1 MIPAP
6 ALGSRGR
13 RRIVSL
19 AVTVLV
25 VLGGGS
31 RAAASP
37 MTAAGPY
44 RAGQVLVGYDP
55 DVPAQER
62 RAIARAVG
70 ARRAPGDPR
79 LGTARRTPSSKAEGL
94 VAASET
100 LAVPAARVSAVVAL
114 LRRQRG
120 VRYAEP
126 DYLLH
131 ESASPN
137 DPGFA
142 MQWGFFNTGQAANGT
157 AGSPG
162 SDEHVTPAW
171 SLTTGSRSVV
181 VAELDSG
188 VDYNHPDLAANV
200 WTNDGTVGGC
210 PAGTHGYNVVASTCD
225 PMDDETPYRGHGT
238 HVAGILGAVGNNGVG
253 VTGVNWATTILP
265 VKWTN
270 SAGDGS
276 TSQLLTAL
284 DWVVKAKQAGVN
296 VRVVNDSVTYKGT
309 ASSQALSDRI
319 DLLAANDILF
329 VTSAG
334 NTGDNNDDLTVGRYP
349 CRYGRANE
357 ICVTAS
363 DQQDRLPSWAN
374 YGPGT
379 VDLAAPGDQIYSTLR
394 GGAYGYISGGSM
406 ASPQVAGAAALI
418 LSRGYRSATA
428 LKADILDHVD
438 PIPALAGRVR
448 TGGRLDICRA
458 MGGCPDS
465 TAPSVARHTAAGTAL
480 LARAGGRLAVHLHRR
495 GGRLGHFGVRRAG
508 ERRHLHRRHEDFHG
522 EHARPGRE
530 LEHRGRHLCRR
541 SVAEW
546 RYHGRGPT
554 AARHRNGAD
563 AHRCG
568 SRPAERRDSRARKRS
583 ARQQRCAG
591 ELGCRCRG
599 AEPAVASGARPERA
613 RYRREAPALR
623 APVQPLRLRP
633 AHHRAGHLGRARQD
647 PQLPTPKDRPRAGHA
662 DPGAARLGSSRAQG
676 LSEGA
681 SVGRREQAPSSA
693 HRHHRRSVDRCAA
706 AAGSDGLHS
715 REERGKTVGP
725 IAHALSSGLS
735 TGRARSGDAEVGA

>member
-19 AVTVLV
+19 AVAVLV

-31 RAAASP
+31 RASASP
-37 MTAAGPY
+37 STAAGPY
-44 RAGQVLVGYDP
+44 RAGQVLVGFDP

-62 RAIARAVG
+62 RAIVRAVG

-79 LGTARRTPSSKAEGL
+79 LGTARRTPSSKAERL

-142 MQWGFFNTGQAANGT
+142 MQWGFSNTGQAANGT

-181 VAELDSG
+181 VAEVDSG

-284 DWVVKAKQAGVN
+284 DWVVKARQAGVN

-319 DLLAANDILF
+319 DLLGANDILF
-329 VTSAG
+329 VTAAG
-334 NTGDNNDDLTVGRYP
+334 NTGDNNDNPTVGRYP

-428 LKADILDHVD
+428 LKADILDYVD
-438 PIPALAGRVR
+438 PIPALAGQVR

-458 MGGCPDS
+458 MGGCPNS
-465 TAPSVARHTAAGTAL
+465 TTPPPASAPPGSSGAPVSSDAVAAARSLLWQAGRAPSVLDIA
-480 LARAGGRLAVHLHRR
+480 GRLLRF
-495 GGRLGHFGVRRAG
+495 GRLSNPSGSVQRTI
-508 ERRHLHRRHEDFHG
+508 ERVIL
-522 EHARPGRE
+522 AVPGRT
-530 LEHRGRHLCRR
+530 R
-541 SVAEW
+541 
-546 RYHGRGPT
+546 
-554 AARHRNGAD
+554 
-563 AHRCG
+563 G
-568 SRPAERRDSRARKRS
+568 SRPRRIDLGRGTLVLGPHASGRVVLRVSRRVLQLVAGNKRLRARVDITVVPSIGAPQRQ
-583 ARQQRCAG
+583 ARTVFIPVR
-591 ELGCRCRG
+591 
-599 AEPAVASGARPERA
+599 SGARR
-613 RYRREAPALR
+613 
-623 APVQPLRLRP
+623 
-633 AHHRAGHLGRARQD
+633 
-647 PQLPTPKDRPRAGHA
+647 
-662 DPGAARLGSSRAQG
+662 
-676 LSEGA
+676 
-681 SVGRREQAPSSA
+681 
-693 HRHHRRSVDRCAA
+693 
-706 AAGSDGLHS
+706 
-715 REERGKTVGP
+715 
-725 IAHALSSGLS
+725 
-735 TGRARSGDAEVGA
+735 

>member
-13 RRIVSL
+13 RRVVSL
-19 AVTVLV
+19 VVTVLV

-44 RAGQVLVGYDP
+44 RAGQVLVGFDP

-62 RAIARAVG
+62 RAIVRAVG

-79 LGTARRTPSSKAEGL
+79 LGTARRTPSSKAERL

-100 LAVPAARVSAVVAL
+100 LDVAAARVSAVVAL

-142 MQWGFFNTGQAANGT
+142 MQWGFFNTGQVANGT

-181 VAELDSG
+181 VAEVDSG

-200 WTNDGTVGGC
+200 WTNDGKVGGC

-253 VTGVNWATTILP
+253 VAGVNWATTILP

-329 VTSAG
+329 VTAAG
-334 NTGDNNDDLTVGRYP
+334 NTGENNDDPTVGRYP

-363 DQQDRLPSWAN
+363 DQQDRLPSLAN

-379 VDLAAPGDQIYSTLR
+379 VDLAAPGEQIYSTLR

-465 TAPSVARHTAAGTAL
+465 TAPSVAIGAPQPGQ
-480 LARAGGRLAVHLHRR
+480 
-495 GGRLGHFGVRRAG
+495 HFS
-508 ERRHLHRRHEDFHG
+508 HG
-522 EHARPGRE
+522 
-530 LEHRGRHLCRR
+530 
-541 SVAEW
+541 
-546 RYHGRGPT
+546 
-554 AARHRNGAD
+554 
-563 AHRCG
+563 
-568 SRPAERRDSRARKRS
+568 
-583 ARQQRCAG
+583 Q
-591 ELGCRCRG
+591 
-599 AEPAVASGARPERA
+599 AVASQFACTDEEGGSGTSECVGPASVDTSTVGTRTFTVSTSDRAGNSSTVSVTYVVDPPPSGDTTAGAQPPPGTETGPTPTGA
-613 RYRREAPALR
+613 GAGPPSGATSPPASAPPGSSG
-623 APVQPLRLRP
+623 APVSSD
-633 AHHRAGHLGRARQD
+633 AVA
-647 PQLPTPKDRPRAGHA
+647 
-662 DPGAARLGSSRAQG
+662 AARSL
-676 LSEGA
+676 LW
-681 SVGRREQAPSSA
+681 QA
-693 HRHHRRSVDRCAA
+693 
-706 AAGSDGLHS
+706 
-715 REERGKTVGP
+715 
-725 IAHALSSGLS
+725 
-735 TGRARSGDAEVGA
+735 GRARSVLDIAGRLLRFGRLSNPSGSVQRTIERVILVVPGRTRGSRPRRIDLGRGTLVLGPHASGRVVLRVSRRVLRLVAGNKRLRARVDITVVPSIGAPQRQARTVFIPVRSGARR